1 MVSTRPLAL
10 LAGILLAAA
19 SRLIPHPPNVTPI
32 AAMALF
38 GGAYFSNRAAA
49 YLVPLAAM
57 VLSDLAL
64 GFHPTMPFVYAS
76 FILIVLIGSRLRG
89 RRTLSTVTLSA
100 LASSVLFFL
109 VTNFGVWVMGT
120 LYPKTLAGLAA
131 AYVAALPFFRNT
143 VLGDLSYVAILFGGF
158 ALLERYLP
166 ALREDHRL
174 VQTEKANQ

>member
-49 YLVPLAAM
+49 YVVPLAAV
-57 VLSDLAL
+57 VLSDLIL
-64 GFHPTMPFVYAS
+64 GFHSTMPFVYAS
-76 FILIVLIGSRLRG
+76 FLLIVLIGSRLR
-89 RRTLSTVTLSA
+89 RQKNVSA
-100 LASSVLFFL
+100 VAGASLVSSVLFFL
-109 VTNFGVWVMGT
+109 VTNFGVWLTGT
-120 LYPKTLAGLAA
+120 LYPRTWAGLAA

-143 VLGDLSYVAILFGGF
+143 VLGDLSYVAVLFGGF

-166 ALREDHRL
+166 ALREDHQLGKSIR
-174 VQTEKANQ
+174 